1 MTIKKSDKSYLDIK
15 SIGLDNYDMLNM
27 FNVLIDEEE
36 TYFFNIFKEFT
47 ISSTI
52 MENQSYLNN
61 IIVIDPWWEN
71 ISYSYYNLIELWWL
85 VCVVNDVL
93 NPFEEIEEA
102 QTLTMLPKNIIMLLQ
117 NDMSVINNL

>member
-47 ISSTI
+47 VSDTI
-52 MENQSYLNN
+52 MDNQSYLNN